1 MLNFWDQDSNNQ
13 VALYHQYFP
22 MSLYPCQDYENKS
35 NNILILLE
43 MFIASRFILCLN
55 V

>member
-1 MLNFWDQDSNNQ
+1 MLNFWDQDSNMEN
-13 VALYHQYFP
+13 HEYFP

-35 NNILILLE
+35 NNILMLLE
-43 MFIASRFILCLN
+43 MFIASHFILCLN